1 MIQAASK
8 RLNLNSPTSA
18 ISSSDENTIQLV
30 ALAQEEG
37 KSLARRHPWQIL
49 TTEKTF
55 TSTAAAAQ
63 VGAIPT
69 DFDRFVDESFYNRT
83 QKRPVHGPI
92 SPQDWQLIQATVS
105 TAAFESFRVRGN
117 SILITPTPNGTDTYA
132 YEYISRN
139 WCESAGGTDQ
149 SSWALDT
156 DTGIL
161 DEELMTQGIEWRFL
175 KAKGFD
181 YAEAFRTYEIS
192 VADKFTKDGGRARL
206 SFGRRG
212 PASLHRPYI
221 AEGSWPL

>member
-49 TTEKTF
+49 ITEKTF

-92 SPQDWQLIQATVS
+92 SPQDWQLIGDRLDCC
-105 TAAFESFRVRGN
+105 FREFPRPWRQYPYHADAQRYRHLRLRIHQQELVR
-117 SILITPTPNGTDTYA
+117 
-132 YEYISRN
+132 E
-139 WCESAGGTDQ
+139 
-149 SSWALDT
+149 
-156 DTGIL
+156 
-161 DEELMTQGIEWRFL
+161 
-175 KAKGFD
+175 
-181 YAEAFRTYEIS
+181 
-192 VADKFTKDGGRARL
+192 
-206 SFGRRG
+206 RG
-212 PASLHRPYI
+212 WY
-221 AEGSWPL
+221 